1 LTRFRFGLAVALAVV
16 SPPIAV
22 AEPAGWRLFAGTF
35 HTAWQSEVFHGHT
48 EDCRTRACERSD
60 FEKGNL
66 DGSIGWRAG
75 AERAVWRRGRFE
87 VLAGAEVD
95 VVLTEYNLSQRDFAI
110 GELLA
115 AGGLR
120 VDLGVARLD
129 LRAGAGGAAIDDGT
143 RAGLASFVELSA
155 EVPLS
160 SSAAVRLGARRA
172 FHGEPRSDEI
182 SILLVSGA
190 TDAPDTS
197 AWDVAW
203 IFGFSEPGRALGR
216 SRDLTT
222 APLACFSLY
231 RRLPSGLRLGLS
243 YVTTAHESAR
253 RTDLYFGV
261 PGNSRGATIQ
271 GFAAALDKD
280 SRAFGNVRWRYGVG
294 VEVSSWEDEYGL
306 LFSSGTRPLEAGID
320 VAAAAA
326 LGLAIPI
333 HRNLRV
339 VVGAEQ
345 LYWVGIKMGEL
356 RLLSGIEI
364 SP

>member
-1 LTRFRFGLAVALAVV
+1 LTPLRFRLAVALAVV
-16 SPPIAV
+16 CPSAAV
-22 AEPAGWRLFAGTF
+22 AEPALWRFFAGSF
-35 HTAWQSEVFHGHT
+35 QTAWQSEVFHGHT

-87 VLAGAEVD
+87 VLAGAEID
-95 VVLTEYNLSQRDFAI
+95 VVHTEYNLSQRDFTI
-110 GELLA
+110 GELFA

-143 RAGLASFVELSA
+143 RAGLASFVEVSA

-160 SSAAVRLGARRA
+160 GSAAVRLGGRRA
-172 FHGEPRSDEI
+172 IHGKPRSDEI

-190 TDAPDTS
+190 TGAADTS

-222 APLACFSLY
+222 APLARFSLH
-231 RRLPSGLRLGLS
+231 RRLPPGLRLGLS
-243 YVTTAHESAR
+243 YGTTAHESAR

-306 LFSSGTRPLEAGID
+306 LLSRGTKPLEAGVD

-326 LGLAIPI
+326 LSLAIPVG
-333 HRNLRV
+333 RNLRV

-345 LYWVGIKMGEL
+345 LYWVGIRMGEL
-356 RLLSGIEI
+356 RMVSGLEI